1 MRGSENTEVC
11 AKFSLLTA
19 LNPHMRVAYNFP
31 LSPTL
36 PLSLS
41 EEKSVV
47 WEISNPRLQAQE
59 DSEDNLDT
67 EDEYDSLVPYFN
79 LDYEY
84 LIFTNYFLFLCT
96 F

>member
-1 MRGSENTEVC
+1 
-11 AKFSLLTA
+11 
-19 LNPHMRVAYNFP
+19 MRVAYNFP

-47 WEISNPRLQAQE
+47 RGISNPRFQAQE
-59 DSEDNLDT
+59 DSEDDLDS
-67 EDEYDSLVPYFN
+67 EDKYDYLVPYFN
-79 LDYEY
+79 LDYEC
-84 LIFTNYFLFLCT
+84 LIFANYFLFLCT